1 MFDCNRAQ
9 LRVNATP
16 SLAHRWRSRLS
27 EVARA
32 CLPQSCALCAAPSSA
47 LVCADCA
54 SGLATIGTGCPVCAL
69 PLGHGIRCGRCLAHP
84 PAYDRTVAAFVY
96 AFPLDR
102 LVQSY
107 KYRGRLACADW
118 FARTMLERRDG
129 APAADAIVAVPL
141 SPSRQRA
148 RGFNQAL
155 EIARVLSRHTGIPL
169 DGDAIVRMRDTP
181 PQADLPWR
189 DRARNVRDAFACTR
203 SLAGMRM
210 LLVDDV
216 MTTGASLDEV
226 ARTLKRAGAAY
237 VENWLVART
246 LPPAGDA

>member
-1 MFDCNRAQ
+1 M
-9 LRVNATP
+9 
-16 SLAHRWRSRLS
+16 
-27 EVARA
+27 
-32 CLPQSCALCAAPSSA
+32 
-47 LVCADCA
+47 LVCRNCA
-54 SGLATIGTGCPVCAL
+54 SSLATIGAGCPVCAL
-69 PLGHGIRCGRCLAHP
+69 PLAQAARCGRCIAHP

-118 FARTMLERRDG
+118 FARTMLERRAG
-129 APAADAIVAVPL
+129 APDADAIVAVPL
-141 SPSRQRA
+141 SPSRQRE

-155 EIARVLSRHTGIPL
+155 EIARVLARDTGIAL
-169 DGDAIVRMRDTP
+169 DAGAIVRTRDTP

-189 DRARNVRDAFACTR
+189 DREQNVRDAFACKR
-203 SLAGMRM
+203 SLSGKRV
-210 LLVDDV
+210 LVVDDG

-226 ARTLKRAGAAY
+226 ARTLKRAGALH

-246 LPPAGDA
+246 LPPAGAA